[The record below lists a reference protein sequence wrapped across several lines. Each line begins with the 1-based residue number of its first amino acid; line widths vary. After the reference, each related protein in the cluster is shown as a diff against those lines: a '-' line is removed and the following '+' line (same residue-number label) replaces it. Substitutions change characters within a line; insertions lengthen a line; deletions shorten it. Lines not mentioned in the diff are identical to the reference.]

1 MKKNYDNPLEPL
13 NYDELSTLLIAI
25 GKNFSIKEVK
35 GEVVEDF
42 KTKWWDIHTDCLNY
56 AYNHHE
62 SITKDYPQGEVMV
75 GHYNPFSSEKNNR
88 TFGDIVKIMI
98 YQEMDKKVELK

>member
-1 MKKNYDNPLEPL
+1 MNENYNNPLEAL

-25 GKNFSIKEVK
+25 GKNFSVIEVK
-35 GEVVEDF
+35 GKVVEDF
-42 KTKWWDIHTDCLNY
+42 HTKWGVIHTACLNY
-56 AYNHHE
+56 AYKHHE
-62 SITKDYPQGEVMV
+62 SITKDYPQGEIMV